1 MKSQDYHDYVIKD
14 GKFIGQFDD
23 MYKDIKDPW
32 NQTDI
37 KNHQLSH
44 ARNAAILDIARLN
57 FSSVAEIGCGL
68 GYYTSFINRTLP
80 HIDIIGIDISETA
93 INKAKEKFPHL
104 NFEVGSIMDIEKYAK
119 YEVILCSHIMWYI
132 LQDIDQWFELMLNS
146 VDITPPPP
154 RKYFINI
161 MSFYAPGVQKYGC
174 DYFTT
179 LQEFIN
185 YIPFPNIGY
194 TETYLQPENV
204 FETCSVFEI
213 KRK

>member
-1 MKSQDYHDYVIKD
+1 MKSKDYHDYVIKD
-14 GKFIGQFDD
+14 GKFVGRFDD
-23 MYKDIKDPW
+23 MYKNIKDPW

-37 KNHQLSH
+37 KNHQLNH
-44 ARNAAILDIARLN
+44 TRNAGIIDIARLN
-57 FSSVAEIGCGL
+57 VKSVAEIGCGL
-68 GYYTSFINRTLP
+68 GYYTSLIKKALP

-93 INKAKEKFPHL
+93 INKAKENFPHL
-104 NFEVGSIMDIEKYAK
+104 HFEVGSILEIEKYSQ
-119 YEVILCSHIMWYI
+119 YEVVLCGHSMWCI
-132 LQDIDQWFELMLNS
+132 LQDIDQWFELMLS
-146 VDITPPPP
+146 PSSPLSS
-154 RKYFINI
+154 KYFINI
-161 MSFYAPGVQKYGC
+161 MTFYAPGVQKYGC

-185 YIPFPNIGY
+185 YVPFPNIGY